1 MTNIDDFVIICHDKI
16 CSQRLVR
23 LMWSIKMHSNPHK
36 WLLIW
41 NNANSEGKKQLNH
54 LNLLNLKTGSLSFYL
69 VEHLSV
75 FWRTTLCF
83 VKSYLNR
90 CIIRGL
96 IAVKDGGWR
105 RGAGCCWASEKMK
118 PASQKKEL
126 FSFFPPQK
134 KHWTEGGK
142 ANHESF
148 RGSSTK
154 KHAFPLKTF
163 DRLIIVI
170 KLLSHNCFK
179 AHGEAWLNHVT
190 FKAANNNSI
199 NVMIR
204 T

>member
-1 MTNIDDFVIICHDKI
+1 MTNIDDFVIICHDKV

-105 RGAGCCWASEKMK
+105 RGAGCCWL
-118 PASQKKEL
+118 QKKWNQQVKKR
-126 FSFFPPQK
+126 SYSAFFPHRKSTELKGEKQIMSLSEGAVQK
-134 KHWTEGGK
+134 NVHFLSKH
-142 ANHESF
+142 
-148 RGSSTK
+148 ST
-154 KHAFPLKTF
+154 
-163 DRLIIVI
+163 DW
-170 KLLSHNCFK
+170 S
-179 AHGEAWLNHVT
+179 
-190 FKAANNNSI
+190 
-199 NVMIR
+199 
-204 T
+204 

>member
-1 MTNIDDFVIICHDKI
+1 MTNIDDFVIICHDKV

-54 LNLLNLKTGSLSFYL
+54 LNLLNLKTGSLSFCL

-75 FWRTTLCF
+75 FSRTTLCF

-118 PASQKKEL
+118 PASQKKGVIQL
-126 FSFFPPQK
+126 FSPTEKALNWRGESKSWVFPREQYK
-134 KHWTEGGK
+134 KTCI
-142 ANHESF
+142 
-148 RGSSTK
+148 SSQNIRQTD
-154 KHAFPLKTF
+154 H
-163 DRLIIVI
+163 
-170 KLLSHNCFK
+170 SH
-179 AHGEAWLNHVT
+179 
-190 FKAANNNSI
+190 
-199 NVMIR
+199 
-204 T
+204 